1 VKWATAETKTAGA
14 ASRLKLEPDR
24 SKIHAD
30 GLDLSFVTVTV
41 TDIAGLMSPRATN
54 QIQFSIE
61 GPGEIVATDNGDP
74 TSFESFPCP
83 RDIGFQMVGREI
95 KHPQRRFLSG

>member
-1 VKWATAETKTAGA
+1 
-14 ASRLKLEPDR
+14 
-24 SKIHAD
+24 
-30 GLDLSFVTVTV
+30 VTV

-74 TSFESFPCP
+74 TSFESFQFPTRKAFNGL
-83 RDIGFQMVGREI
+83 RDPLAFCRVDPG
-95 KHPQRRFLSG
+95 QRQRLSSASDTWR